1 MSAKARSSYRHSAG
15 GRAPRVRRIERAKP
29 RVPPLADLRGLEIVV
44 VDDEPDAR
52 ELVACALEHCGAR
65 VRMAGGASAARD
77 LLATQ
82 RPDVLISDIAMPG
95 EDGYDLIRS
104 VRSASPASARPIAAI
119 ALTASASRSD
129 QLRSLSAGFD
139 VHIGKPV
146 NPWVL
151 AQAVRDLVAE
161 SAPDVAARL
170 A

>member
-1 MSAKARSSYRHSAG
+1 MQS
-15 GRAPRVRRIERAKP
+15 
-29 RVPPLADLRGLEIVV
+29 PPANLRGLEIVV

-52 ELVACALEHCGAR
+52 ELVACALEHCGAH
-65 VRMAGGASAARD
+65 VRMAGDAGAARA

-82 RPDVLISDIAMPG
+82 LPDVIISDIAMPD

-104 VRSASPASARPIAAI
+104 VRSSLPANDRHLAAI

-146 NPWVL
+146 NPWDL
-151 AQAVRDLVAE
+151 ARAVRELVLE
-161 SAPDVAARL
+161 RVPDVAARIG
-170 A
+170 